1 MKRKII
7 LSHFISLLL
16 SFSLMLT
23 LVCIS
28 VDNVNRKNTENS
40 IRSNL
45 YLTREVFNQKRLSN
59 TRMFSIVSS
68 ADTMKA
74 SNSDIRLT
82 FLDKDGDVLY
92 DNDEVSQENHL
103 ERPEIQHLGTLY
115 YRHSDTLN
123 IDMVYL
129 ATYLSSD
136 AIYIRIAMPLKS
148 MNSLIYQIILGSSLS
163 MIIILI
169 MVFFFD
175 YFFIDKELRPLKE
188 GSQKLSRL
196 VSLDPNETKNEI
208 ESITE
213 SINVAEKLIQEKVDD
228 LTEEKEKLNYI
239 ISTMSQG
246 LVILDSKENI
256 LLLNLTAEKIFHVGS
271 VKTLSKLTVIP
282 ELYTLYHHALENREE
297 NVVLIINDRRYLVS
311 THPIGNVWVREG
323 EKGCS
328 LLFVDVSEAQRLETA
343 KKDFFANA
351 SHELKSPLTSILGY
365 TQMIKEGFLTEKSEV
380 EDALSK
386 IQSEGKRMNEI
397 IIGMLE
403 LSRLESE
410 DREED
415 PEENSLREILEE
427 EIRFFEVEAMNKKID
442 VNVSGSTFPV
452 YGPRED
458 LLSLVKNLL
467 ENAIRY
473 NVEGGRVGITLT
485 PGKRTLR
492 ITDTGIGIPK
502 EDQERIFERFYR
514 VDKARSRKLG
524 GTGLGLSI
532 VKHICNNNG
541 ITLRLESE
549 VNKGTTFLL
558 TFPTREELTVSGKK
572 NDHEK
577 GTL

>member
-7 LSHFISLLL
+7 LSHFISLLF
-16 SFSLMLT
+16 SFALMLT

-59 TRMFSIVSS
+59 PLMFSIVSS

-82 FLDKDGDVLY
+82 FLDKDGEVLY
-92 DNDEVSQENHL
+92 DNDDISHENHL

-115 YRHSDTLN
+115 YRHSDTLE

-129 ATYLSSD
+129 ADYIKSEAL
-136 AIYIRIAMPLKS
+136 YIRIAMPLKS

-163 MIIILI
+163 MLIILI
-169 MVFFFD
+169 VVFFFD
-175 YFFIDKELRPLKE
+175 YFFIDRELRPLKE

-196 VSLDPNETKNEI
+196 VSLNPDETKNEI
-208 ESITE
+208 ESITQ

-228 LTEEKEKLNYI
+228 LTDEKEKLNYI

-246 LVILDSKENI
+246 LVILDSNENI
-256 LLLNLTAEKIFHVGS
+256 LLLNLTAENIFRVGN
-271 VKTLSKLTVIP
+271 VKTLSKLTILP
-282 ELYTLYHHALENREE
+282 EIYTLYHHALENREE
-297 NVVLIINDRRYLVS
+297 NVLLVINGRRYLVS
-311 THPIGNVWVREG
+311 THPIRNVWVSEG
-323 EKGCS
+323 QRGCS
-328 LLFVDVSEAQRLETA
+328 LLFVDVTEAQKLETA

-380 EDALSK
+380 DDALSK

-410 DREED
+410 GREAI
-415 PEENSLREILEE
+415 PEENPLQEIVQEEVRLFEE
-427 EIRFFEVEAMNKKID
+427 EAKKKNVEVCLEGD
-442 VNVSGSTFPV
+442 SFPV

-458 LLSLVKNLL
+458 LLSLVKNLM

-473 NVEGGRVGITLT
+473 NVDGGRVGIALNSS
-485 PGKRTLR
+485 KRTLR
-492 ITDTGIGIPK
+492 ITDTGIGIAK

-532 VKHICNNNG
+532 VKHICNNND
-541 ITLRLESE
+541 ISLHLESE
-549 VNKGTTFLL
+549 VGKGSTFLL
-558 TFPTREELTVSGKK
+558 TFPAKEELIVL
-572 NDHEK
+572 EK
-577 GTL
+577 EGEK